1 MNDKTYSFSLS
12 KNIFTPEGAFNSL
25 IQFKAWQDA
34 NVIGLDGL

>member
-1 MNDKTYSFSLS
+1 MIKPIHFRRLRIYL
-12 KNIFTPEGAFNSL
+12 PHEGAFNIL